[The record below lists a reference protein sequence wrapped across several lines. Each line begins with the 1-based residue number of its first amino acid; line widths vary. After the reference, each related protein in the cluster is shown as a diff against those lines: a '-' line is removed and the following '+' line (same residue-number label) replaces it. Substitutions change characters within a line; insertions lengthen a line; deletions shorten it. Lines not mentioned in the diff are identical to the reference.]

1 MKEVDEDVLEKE
13 QDSRSGI
20 VMIDEEYYFKIQSRQ
35 YVFGKLRVIDNED
48 SKNHGKPVY
57 NDMLYPDTLQG
68 VFRLYFKHKQADL
81 TAGKRITIQELLEV
95 VNEIKA
101 IILAISAKLQVEE

>member
-1 MKEVDEDVLEKE
+1 MTDKEEILEQE
-13 QDSRSGI
+13 QDSKSGI
-20 VMIDEEYYFKIQSRQ
+20 VMIDEEYYFKIQARQ
-35 YVFGKLRVIDNED
+35 YVFGKVRIVDNEE

-57 NDMLYPDTLQG
+57 NDLLYPDTLQG

-81 TAGKRITIQELLEV
+81 TANKKLTIEGLTEI

-101 IILAISAKLQVEE
+101 IISDISRRLEV

>member
-1 MKEVDEDVLEKE
+1 MENDEMME
-13 QDSRSGI
+13 QDQELKVGI

-35 YVFGKLRVIDNED
+35 YVFGKVKLVKDVG
-48 SKNHGKPVY
+48 SKNYGKPVY
-57 NDMLYPDTLQG
+57 MDLLYPDTLQG

-81 TAGKRITIQELLEV
+81 TAGKNLTIEELLKV

-101 IILAISAKLQVEE
+101 IILGIASKLQVEDK

>member
-1 MKEVDEDVLEKE
+1 MKEIDEEVLDKE
-13 QDSRSGI
+13 QDSKSGI

-35 YVFGKLRVIDNED
+35 YVFGKVRIIDNED
-48 SKNHGKPVY
+48 SKNHGKAVY

-68 VFRLYFKHKQADL
+68 VFKLYFKHKQADL
-81 TAGKRITIQELLEV
+81 TAGKRITIQELHKV

-101 IILAISAKLQVEE
+101 IILDISKTLQVEE